1 MSKTT
6 IQSKLVRSTL
16 AVLVPAFLAVTL
28 VVIAIQVLVARSNL
42 ATAEI
47 SIRNGLQAKGKVL
60 VTNNS
65 QALMGMVADNAYNQV
80 LELVSKTVQADPDIA
95 YGIFIDKDMQ
105 PWVNANAENKDGK
118 IQGKVAMDD
127 SVSKW
132 ASQQKAMAMK
142 EMTWKGQHIFEFAA
156 PVVVNGEALGVI
168 RYAFSTRQ
176 MDEAVHDAR
185 SKAIR
190 SGLIIV
196 VILILLGS
204 GAAYASF
211 VGVRSQSRKLVKP
224 LSDLQAAANIIGG
237 GDYNTPVTVE
247 SDDEIGDLA
256 QGFEAMRQTVKQYT
270 DHLEELIEEKMRQ
283 VRDILENIEQ
293 GLFIVNFDGSISPE
307 YSKAANTIM
316 GVDDVSKSSLDEIF
330 HMPATNME
338 DWGDWFKLVEARH
351 RAMRWDKLSKLAPV
365 VEMELDGPTENEKRF
380 VRVSY
385 QKVYNKQGELSKI
398 MALAQ
403 DITEARRIEKIVA
416 EEKERHENEVK
427 TILGL
432 VNNLPEVIHDFL
444 QDLEKRLAE
453 LRTNINDINS
463 EAIRARDQYPDGPK
477 LAISEDG
484 ISLVF
489 RDLHTIKG
497 NAGTYGFES
506 LTRAAHQAEEI
517 LEALKA
523 PIKERTTT
531 TLVLLLAQLDKMD
544 EAFAEIRHTQLR
556 LAGGSEEVLLHIP
569 EHKIEFVQH
578 LSKTLSHD
586 VGKHMNATDAL
597 LPLFEACGHLRDV
610 NITKLMDKYKTM
622 TVRLAE
628 RLDKKIEFDVQ
639 PQTAELEPHFFAP
652 FDEAMTHILRNCVD
666 HGIEK
671 PEVRVAAGKP
681 EAGRIQISLQF
692 TDDASVVTIGDDGN
706 GIDAEVVARKAL
718 SSGIVT
724 AEEMAKMTIAEKH
737 MLIFRS
743 GFSTAAAVSDISGRG
758 VGMDAALNSMVKLGG
773 KIEIVS
779 EKGTGTV
786 FRLIAPPQEA

>member
-28 VVIAIQVLVARSNL
+28 VVIAIQVMVARSNL
-42 ATAEI
+42 ASAET

-95 YGIFIDKDMQ
+95 YGIFIDKDLQ
-105 PWVNANAENKDGK
+105 PWVNADSGNKEGR
-118 IQGKVAMDD
+118 IQGKVAMED
-127 SVSKW
+127 SVSRW
-132 ASQQKAMAMK
+132 ASQLKSLGMK
-142 EMTWKGQHIFEFAA
+142 ELAWKGQHVYEFAA
-156 PVVVNGEALGVI
+156 PVVVNGEPLGVI

-176 MDEAVHDAR
+176 MDESVRLAR
-185 SKAIR
+185 SKAVR
-190 SGLIIV
+190 NGLAIV
-196 VILILLGS
+196 VILVLLGS

-211 VGVRSQSRKLVKP
+211 AGVRNQSRRLVKP

-237 GDYNTPVTVE
+237 GDYGTPVTVE

-270 DHLEELIEEKMRQ
+270 DHLEELVEEKMRQ

-316 GVDDVSKSSLDEIF
+316 GVDDVSKASLDEIF

-338 DWGDWFKLVEARH
+338 DWNDWFQLVEARH

-365 VEMELDGPTENEKRF
+365 VEMELDGPTESEKRF

-444 QDLEKRLAE
+444 QDLERRLGE
-453 LRTNINDINS
+453 LRSNIDAIQA
-463 EAIRARDQYPDGPK
+463 EALRAREQYPDGPK
-477 LAISEDG
+477 LAIPEES
-484 ISLVF
+484 IALVF

-506 LTRAAHQAEEI
+506 LTRSAHQAEEI

-531 TLVLLLAQLDKMD
+531 TIAQLLVQLDRMD
-544 EAFAEIRHTQLR
+544 EAFAEIRRTQLR

-569 EHKIEFVQH
+569 EHKVEYVQH
-578 LSKTLSHD
+578 LSKTLAMD
-586 VGKHMNATDAL
+586 VVHHVNVSEAL
-597 LPLFEACGHLRDV
+597 NPLFEACGHLRDV
-610 NITKLMDKYKTM
+610 NITKLLEKYKTM
-622 TVRLAE
+622 TLRLAE
-628 RLDKKIEFDVQ
+628 RLDKKIEFDIQ

-671 PEVRVAAGKP
+671 PEVRAAGGKP
-681 EAGRIQISLQF
+681 EIGRVQIELQF
-692 TDDASVVTIGDDGN
+692 TDDASVVTVGDDGA
-706 GIDAEVVARKAL
+706 GIDAEAVARKAL

-724 AEEMAKMTIAEKH
+724 PDELESMSTQEKQ
-737 MLIFRS
+737 MLVFRS
-743 GFSTAAAVSDISGRG
+743 GFSTAANVSDISGRG
-758 VGMDAALNSMVKLGG
+758 VGMDAALSSMTKLGG
-773 KIEIVS
+773 RIEIAS
-779 EKGTGTV
+779 EKGHGTV